1 MLTLADRLIETA
13 ADRRWPKPFRQDYE
27 FVARKIRA
35 AQRFIVKETARDA
48 IRSLLISKPSTLVA
62 AASYAKLPFDV
73 CWFEWTPPGYQNL
86 KPGQIEVKR
95 CGAVMERYGEHGYTL
110 FTAWEFDREAMQRD
124 LGGLQTL
131 LPPFGMSCLIAGYDL
146 SSFDQR
152 PIMLE
157 RMDRDWIFKP
167 PNKTSDLRALR
178 DDAKNSIKHALS
190 DPAEADALWKL
201 EGRTVMAIHTDIHGY
216 ERMDMQRRIAGDVS
230 SLVYDVQ
237 DEMGHLFATLILMN
251 AKNSVELTKVEAPEK
266 LNKARRKQ
274 GKGELLPYSTVDI
287 KLSKSQERAVAEGR
301 ITRAEARR
309 HPVRGHFKVRSTGV
323 FWWNE
328 SWRGNALRGTVE
340 RRAHMVE

>member
-13 ADRRWPKPFRQDYE
+13 ADKRWPKPLRQDYE

-95 CGAVMERYGEHGYTL
+95 CGAV
-110 FTAWEFDREAMQRD
+110 
-124 LGGLQTL
+124 
-131 LPPFGMSCLIAGYDL
+131 
-146 SSFDQR
+146 
-152 PIMLE
+152 
-157 RMDRDWIFKP
+157 
-167 PNKTSDLRALR
+167 
-178 DDAKNSIKHALS
+178 
-190 DPAEADALWKL
+190 
-201 EGRTVMAIHTDIHGY
+201 
-216 ERMDMQRRIAGDVS
+216 
-230 SLVYDVQ
+230 
-237 DEMGHLFATLILMN
+237 MGHLFATLILMN

-309 HPVRGHFKVRSTGV
+309 HPVRGHFKVRASGV

-340 RRAHMVE
+340 RRAHVVE